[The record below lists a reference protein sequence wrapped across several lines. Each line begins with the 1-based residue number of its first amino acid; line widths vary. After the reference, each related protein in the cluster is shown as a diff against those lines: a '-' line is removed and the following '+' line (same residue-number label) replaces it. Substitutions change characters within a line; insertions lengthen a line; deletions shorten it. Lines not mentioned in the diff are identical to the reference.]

1 VTANLGNQTLLRG
14 YQIEA
19 INRWTGAGR
28 RGIWE
33 MATGTGKTLT
43 ALEAVAPL
51 VNAGCFV
58 VVIVPGKDLVDQWS
72 AAIKRHNRRA
82 TIVPCSSEI
91 PSWRQRMARVLMQR
105 HLRPDERRPTFL
117 VATAATASSDD
128 FRGVLAPVRPDD
140 VVVVGDEVHRLGAS
154 SWRRAMDINAGAGR
168 LGLSATPQ
176 RKWDEAGN
184 RAIARYFGD
193 TVFSYPLEQAL
204 TDGWLCP
211 YEYHV
216 LPVGLEPDERAAYLD
231 LTTRISKLV
240 ATLADLYNL
249 PPDSFREILRRAE
262 AEGNNSL
269 EMLLFERADLIKGA
283 VGKLAVVEHVA
294 ALPQVDKCLVYCNEE
309 PQVDQA
315 LSVLRAKRRRAVG
328 YTASRLEGVDRSIIL
343 REFSDGV
350 YEFAVAIRCLDEGID
365 IPDCRQ
371 AVILASSKTERE
383 WIQRRG
389 RVLRLAPRKVR
400 AVVYD
405 CIVVPSRL
413 DEDGDLMDRIN
424 PVEVA
429 ILEGEIARAREF
441 AGASLNMPETIA
453 KLEDLR
459 RKVFEAAGLGLFAV

>member
-1 VTANLGNQTLLRG
+1 MTLDPTSQTLLRG
-14 YQIEA
+14 YQVEA
-19 INRWTGAGR
+19 INRWVSAGR
-28 RGIWE
+28 CGIWE

-51 VNAGCFV
+51 VDAGCFA

-72 AAIKRHNRRA
+72 LAIKGHNGRA
-82 TIVPCSSEI
+82 IVVPCSSEFS
-91 PSWRQRMARVLMQR
+91 SWRQRMARVLMQR

-128 FRGVLAPVRPDD
+128 FRGILAPVRSNDL
-140 VVVVGDEVHRLGAS
+140 VMVGDEVHRLGAS

-168 LGLSATPQ
+168 LGLSATPE

-184 RAIARYFGD
+184 RAIAQFFGD
-193 TVFSYPLEQAL
+193 TVFSYPLQRAL
-204 TDGWLCP
+204 QDGWLCP
-211 YEYHV
+211 YEYHIF
-216 LPVGLEPDERAAYLD
+216 PVGLELDERAAYMD

-240 ATLADLYNL
+240 ATLAGVYNL

-262 AEGNNSL
+262 TEGNNAL

-294 ALPQVDKCLVYCNEE
+294 GLPGVDKCLVYCNEE
-309 PQVDQA
+309 PQVQQA
-315 LSVLRAKRRRAVG
+315 LSVLRARRRRAVG
-328 YTASRLEGVDRSIIL
+328 YTASRLEGADRSIIL

-389 RVLRLAPRKVR
+389 RVLRLAPKKER

-413 DEDGDLMDRIN
+413 DEDGNLLDRIS
-424 PVEVA
+424 PLEVA
-429 ILEGEIARAREF
+429 VLEGEILRAREF
-441 AGASLNMPETIA
+441 AGASLNMPETVA
-453 KLEDLR
+453 KVEELR